1 MNFIRFVPAYFERV
15 WGGRN
20 LEKFFNRNLNNS
32 SPIGESWEI
41 CDREDLSSKITGGQF
56 DSLTLRELLEKH
68 SLYVLGSEKY
78 SKMPFPILVKWLDC
92 CENLSVQV
100 HPPAS
105 VAKKLNA
112 EPKSENWY
120 FVKCQK
126 DSKIFAG
133 FNKKT
138 SPEDFEKAITEAKAQ
153 DLLGALSTKE
163 NTSIY
168 IPSGRVHAIGAGNV
182 VLEIQQN
189 SDTTYRVYDFD
200 RIPPRT
206 LHIKESLAS
215 IDFDD
220 TTPTLLDC
228 QKTSSTICDCEH
240 FSIRV
245 IHLKK
250 GESITFNS
258 NEQPRILSLTEGF
271 LSSSSSEENPSSK
284 ILASENILLPFAAK
298 NSFVAEITS
307 TILVTENF
315 YKNA

>member
-1 MNFIRFVPAYFERV
+1 MNFIRFVPEYFERV

-20 LEKFFNRNLNNS
+20 LEKIFNRNVGTS
-32 SPIGESWEI
+32 SLIGESWEI
-41 CDREDLSSKITGGQF
+41 CDRNELSSKAIGGQF
-56 DSLTLRELLEKH
+56 DSLTLRELIKKH
-68 SLYVLGSEKY
+68 SEYVLGSSEYANK
-78 SKMPFPILVKWLDC
+78 PFPILVKWLDC

-105 VAKKLNA
+105 IAKELNA

-133 FNKKT
+133 FNEKV
-138 SPEDFEKAITEAKAQ
+138 SPADFEKAIKDGKAQ
-153 DLLGALSTKE
+153 YMLGSLHTKE

-215 IDFDD
+215 IDFNDKD
-220 TTPTLLDC
+220 LSLLDC
-228 QKTSSTICDCEH
+228 KNSNEKICDCEH
-240 FSIRV
+240 FSIRR
-245 IHLKK
+245 IHLEK
-250 GESITFNS
+250 GETLTLNA
-258 NEQPRILSLTEGF
+258 NEQPRILSLAEG
-271 LSSSSSEENPSSK
+271 LLYCAENPDFK

-298 NSFVAEITS
+298 NSFVANLSS
-307 TILVTENF
+307 TILLTENF